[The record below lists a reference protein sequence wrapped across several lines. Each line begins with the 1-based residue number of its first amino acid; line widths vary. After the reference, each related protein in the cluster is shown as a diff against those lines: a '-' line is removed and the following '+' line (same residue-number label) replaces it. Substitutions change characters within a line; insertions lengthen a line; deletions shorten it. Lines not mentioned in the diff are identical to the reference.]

1 MEENKT
7 FDLNEIVK
15 IESLPKIFEQLD
27 VLGELVDEKLKGIE
41 ELECT
46 EENKTEVKNKRTE
59 INNMLTVLES
69 KRKEIKKAINTPYD
83 LFNEKYESVTKK
95 KLENASNT
103 LKSKIDTIENRQK
116 EIGLENI
123 KKYFNEYS
131 EHLNIHVDFDLM
143 NLNVTLTGLGK
154 NLEGK
159 KYKDEIKVKLDN
171 IASDLRLIELEE
183 FREEILYE
191 YNKNLDFAKSKL
203 MVIQRHQEID
213 RLKEQEERIQEIKE
227 QEQII
232 EEKVDEVII
241 APKEIIE
248 DEDIITVSFTVT
260 GTKEKIK
267 EPNQNH
273 LKNKTSGYTFGRCY
287 HVQRI
292 QQPKDKCNDRQY
304 KPRPFA
310 FSLG

>member
-7 FDLNEIVK
+7 LDLNEIVK

-46 EENKTEVKNKRTE
+46 EENKTEVKNKRIE
-59 INNMLTVLES
+59 INNMLTVLET
-69 KRKEIKKAINTPYD
+69 KRKEIKKAINTPYE
-83 LFNEKYESVTKK
+83 LFCEKYESVTKK

-103 LKSKIDTIENRQK
+103 LKNKIDTIENRQK
-116 EIGLENI
+116 QIGLDNI
-123 KKYFNEYS
+123 KKYFEEYC

-203 MVIQRHQEID
+203 MVVQRHQEID

-227 QEQII
+227 QEQRI

-248 DEDIITVSFTVT
+248 EDEVITVSFTVT

-267 EPNQNH
+267 E
-273 LKNKTSGYTFGRCY
+273 LKNKIIELELEYE
-287 HVQRI
+287 
-292 QQPKDKCNDRQY
+292 
-304 KPRPFA
+304 
-310 FSLG
+310 